1 MNLSEPFVRRPIG
14 TALLT
19 IGVALAGAAA
29 FLLLPISPLP
39 KFDLPTINVSAT
51 LPGASPDTMATSVA
65 APLERHLGHI
75 ACVTEMTS
83 QSRTN
88 STNITLQF
96 CDSRDIDGAAR
107 DVQAAINAARADLPT
122 TLRSNPTYNKVN
134 PADAPILI
142 LSMTSKTKTPGQI
155 YDAASIIVQQQL
167 SQVNGVGQV
176 SVQGSSLPAVR
187 VELNPTFLAHYGL
200 GPEDVRSALAS
211 ANANRPKGLIEG
223 SGYRWQ
229 IYTNDQGQVAADY
242 QDLIVAYRGGV
253 PVRLRDVAQVIDGVE
268 DVHNLGLFNGKPAV
282 MVIISRAPTANIIST
297 VDAIKKVLPEVQ
309 KELPPDITMQ
319 TAIDRTVTIRASL
332 LDVEKTLVISIILVI
347 LVVLLFLRSVRT
359 TIIPAVAVT
368 TSLLGTFGIMY
379 LLGFS
384 LDNLSLMAL
393 TISTGFVVDDAI
405 VVLENVARHMEE
417 GVPRLRAVLLG
428 AQEVGFTV
436 LSISVSLVAVFI
448 PFLLMPGLLGSLFR
462 EFSITLSVAILVS
475 LVISLTTT
483 PMLSAFLMG
492 KVPTGDQEPV
502 WARWSRKSFEAMERV
517 YRSMLIW
524 SLNHGPVMLV
534 VLLLTICLNVYLF
547 GVVPKGFFPTQ
558 DTGQM
563 IGGIQA
569 DQDTSF
575 QLTQTRLKTYVDI
588 ISHDKAVQNVI
599 AFASGRS
606 SGGFLYTQ
614 LKPKPG
620 RTETTLQVMARLRP
634 KLMKVAGAS
643 LFLFPV
649 QDLRAG
655 GRQSNATYQYT
666 LESDDP
672 VLLKTWAR
680 KLTEALKTVPQM
692 TDVNSDA
699 EDHGLSSYVTIDRL
713 TAARFNLNNTIVDN
727 TLYDAFGQRQVSVIY
742 NPLNQYHVIM
752 EAAPNFNQ
760 EPANLA
766 DIYLSAGVVP
776 GGTATNPGGTT
787 NTNGTPSSST
797 VASSTS
803 TSAAATSSAAAAGS
817 ATSTAATT
825 TTSLGNATAS
835 IAANTGLKPASAAAA
850 ALAAGPQLPGP
861 AAPPSRQPTTGTS
874 LSTVQELMVPLSAVA
889 HWADASSPVSVNHQ
903 EESVANT
910 ISFNTNQGVAL
921 GEATAIV
928 HQVEQQI
935 GMPVSVHG
943 SFQGTAKVFQDSLA
957 AEGLLILAALVAV
970 YIVLGVLYESYIHPL
985 TVLST
990 LPSAGVG
997 AVVALIVFNKEFSV
1011 IALIGVMLL
1020 IGIVKKNAIMIIDFA
1035 LEAERT
1041 LGLNTRD
1048 AVYHASMLR
1057 FRPIMM
1063 TTFAA
1068 MFGALPLAFGGGEG
1082 AELRQPLGITIIG
1095 GLLVSQMLTL
1105 LTVPVVYLYLDRF
1118 RRRRPG
1124 EASLSHTAGSA
1135 PAPVPAE

>member
-1 MNLSEPFVRRPIG
+1 VNLSAPFVRRPIG
-14 TALLT
+14 TVLLT

-39 KFDLPTINVSAT
+39 KFDLPTINVSAN

-107 DVQAAINAARADLPT
+107 DVQAAINASRADLPT

-187 VELNPTFLAHYGL
+187 VELNPTFLANYGL
-200 GPEDVRSALAS
+200 GPEDIRSALAS

-223 SGYRWQ
+223 GGYRWQ

-242 QDLIVAYRGGV
+242 QDLVVAYRGGV
-253 PVRLRDVAQVIDGVE
+253 PVRLRDVAEVTDGVE

-332 LDVEKTLVISIILVI
+332 QDVERTLVISIILVI
-347 LVVLLFLRSVRT
+347 LVVLVFLRSVRT

-368 TSLLGTFGIMY
+368 TSLLGTFGVMY

-417 GVPRLRAVLLG
+417 GVPRLKAVLMG

-492 KVPTGDQEPV
+492 KVATGDKEPT

-517 YRSMLIW
+517 YHTMLVW
-524 SLNHGPVMLV
+524 SLNNGPVMLI
-534 VLLLTICLNVYLF
+534 VLLLTIILNVYLF
-547 GVVPKGFFPTQ
+547 TVVPKGFFPTQ

-575 QLTQTRLKTYVDI
+575 QLTQKRLKTYVDI
-588 ISHDKAVQNVI
+588 IAHDKAVLNVI

-606 SGGFLYTQ
+606 SGGFMYIQ
-614 LKPKPG
+614 EKPKPA
-620 RTETTLQVMARLRP
+620 RTETTTQVMARLRP
-634 KLMKVAGAS
+634 KLMRVPGAS
-643 LFLFPV
+643 MFLAPV

-655 GRQSNATYQYT
+655 GRQSNATYKYT

-680 KLTEALKTVPQM
+680 KLTEALKVVPQL

-699 EDHGLSSYVTIDRL
+699 EDHGLSSYVTVDRL
-713 TAARFNLNNTIVDN
+713 TASRFKLNNTIIDN

-760 EPANLA
+760 EPANLS

-776 GGTATNPGGTT
+776 GGTATTPGGTT
-787 NTNGTPSSST
+787 NANGTPANT
-797 VASSTS
+797 PASSAT
-803 TSAAATSSAAAAGS
+803 TAAASSAATTTG
-817 ATSTAATT
+817 TTAAT
-825 TTSLGNATAS
+825 TTSLGNAAAS

-861 AAPPSRQPTTGTS
+861 AAPPSRQPTTGS
-874 LSTVQELMVPLSAVA
+874 ALSTVQELMVPLSAVA
-889 HWADASSPVSVNHQ
+889 HWADAASPVSVNHQ

-910 ISFNTNQGVAL
+910 ISFNTSQGVAL
-921 GEATAIV
+921 GEATTIV

-957 AEGLLILAALVAV
+957 SEGLLIIAALLAV
-970 YIVLGVLYESYIHPL
+970 YIVLGILYESYIHPL

-997 AVVALIVFNKEFSV
+997 AVLALIVFNTEFSV

-1035 LEAERT
+1035 LEAERS

-1068 MFGALPLAFGGGEG
+1068 MFGALPLAIGGGEG

-1124 EASLSHTAGSA
+1124 EAALSHTAGSA
-1135 PAPVPAE
+1135 PSPVPAE

>member
-14 TALLT
+14 TVLLT
-19 IGVALAGAAA
+19 LGVALAGAAA
-29 FLLLPISPLP
+29 FFLLPISPLP

-88 STNITLQF
+88 NTNITLQF

-107 DVQAAINAARADLPT
+107 DVQAAINAARVDLPT

-134 PADAPILI
+134 PADAPIII
-142 LSMTSKTKTPGQI
+142 LAMTSKTKTPGQI
-155 YDAASIIVQQQL
+155 YDSASIIVQQQL
-167 SQVNGVGQV
+167 SQVQGVGQV

-187 VELNPTFLAHYGL
+187 VELNPTWLANYGL
-200 GPEDVRSALAS
+200 GPEDVRAALSS

-223 SGYRWQ
+223 SRYRWQ

-242 QDLIVAYRGGV
+242 AGLVIAYRGGV
-253 PVRLRDVAQVIDGVE
+253 PVRLSDVAQVVDGVE
-268 DVHNLGLFNGKPAV
+268 SVQNLGLFNGQPAV
-282 MVIISRAPTANIIST
+282 MVIVSRAPTANIIST
-297 VDAIKKVLPEVQ
+297 VDAIKKVLPEVE

-319 TAIDRTVTIRASL
+319 TAIDRTTTIRASL
-332 LDVEKTLVISIILVI
+332 QDVEKTLLVSIVLVV

-359 TIIPAVAVT
+359 TIVPAVAVT

-405 VVLENVARHMEE
+405 VVLENVSRHVEE
-417 GVPRLRAVLLG
+417 GVPRLKAVLMG

-436 LSISVSLVAVFI
+436 LSISVSLIAVFI

-462 EFSITLSVAILVS
+462 EFSMTLSVAILVS

-483 PMLSAFLMG
+483 PMLCAFLMDG
-492 KVPTGDQEPV
+492 QKKETREPT
-502 WARWSRKSFEAMERV
+502 WARWSRKSFEGMERV
-517 YRSMLIW
+517 YRAMLLW
-524 SLNHGPVMLV
+524 SLNNGKVMLV
-534 VLLLTICLNVYLF
+534 VLLLTVGLNFYLF
-547 GVVPKGFFPTQ
+547 AIVPKGFFPTQ

-575 QLTQTRLKTYVDI
+575 QLTQKRLKRYVGI
-588 ISHDKAVQNVI
+588 IVRDPAVQNVI

-606 SGGFLYTQ
+606 SGGFMYTQ
-614 LKPKPG
+614 LKPKSSG
-620 RTETTLQVMARLRP
+620 RKETTLQVMARLRP
-634 KLMKVAGAS
+634 QLMRVAGAS
-643 LFLFPV
+643 LFLAPV

-666 LESDDP
+666 LESDDSAA
-672 VLLKTWAR
+672 LKSWAR
-680 KLTEALKTVPQM
+680 KLTEALKTVPQL

-713 TAARFNLNNTIVDN
+713 TAGRFKLNNLIIDN
-727 TLYDAFGQRQVSVIY
+727 TLYDAFGQRQVSTIY
-742 NPLNQYHVIM
+742 NPLNQYHVVM
-752 EAAPNFNQ
+752 EVAPAFNQ
-760 EPANLA
+760 EPASLH
-766 DIYLSAGVVP
+766 DIYMSAGVVP
-776 GGTATNPGGTT
+776 GGTVANPGGTA
-787 NTNGTPSSST
+787 SSAGGGGLGAT
-797 VASSTS
+797 VA
-803 TSAAATSSAAAAGS
+803 AAATTPTNTAQI
-817 ATSTAATT
+817 STA
-825 TTSLGNATAS
+825 
-835 IAANTGLKPASAAAA
+835 TGLNPASAAAA

-861 AAPPSRQPTTGTS
+861 AAPPSRQPSTGVAV
-874 LSTVQELMVPLSAVA
+874 STVQELMVPLSAVA
-889 HWADASSPVSVNHQ
+889 HWADAASPVSVNHQ
-903 EESVANT
+903 DEAVANT
-910 ISFNTNQGVAL
+910 ISFNTAQNVAL
-921 GEATAIV
+921 GEATQII
-928 HQVEQQI
+928 HQTEQQI
-935 GMPVSVHG
+935 GMPVTVHG
-943 SFQGTAKVFQDSLA
+943 SFQGTAKAFQDSLA
-957 AEGLLILAALVAV
+957 AEGVLILTALLAV

-997 AVVALIVFNKEFSV
+997 AVLALIVFNSEFSV

-1035 LEAERT
+1035 LEAERS
-1041 LGLNTRD
+1041 LGLSTRD
-1048 AVYHASMLR
+1048 AVFHASMLR

-1068 MFGALPLAFGGGEG
+1068 LFGALPLAIGGGEG

-1095 GLLVSQMLTL
+1095 GLLVSQLLTL

-1118 RRRRPG
+1118 RRRRPD
-1124 EASLSHTAGSA
+1124 EHLLSHKAGGA
-1135 PAPVPAE
+1135 PIPPAPVPAE